1 MSAKGV
7 SESRFHMWRAVFALS
22 HADHVVTDEEQRF
35 MFRALASED
44 FSQEQKDI
52 LEQDMRVAQDPARH
66 FTRITDQ
73 RDRTQFFYF
82 ARMLL
87 WSDGDFAKQ
96 EQEIVTALEK
106 VNLETADID
115 AVYKNMGLTLEEE
128 QKDWLQEDMKQAQP
142 QGSVWQYFLDRFR
155 G

>member
-1 MSAKGV
+1 MSAKSV

-22 HADHVVTDEEQRF
+22 HADHAVSDEEQKF

-44 FSQEQKDI
+44 FSEGQKEI
-52 LEQDMRVAQDPARH
+52 LEQDMRIAQDPARH
-66 FTRITDQ
+66 FARISDQ

-96 EQEIVTALEK
+96 EQEIMTALEK

-115 AVYKNMGLTLEEE
+115 AVYKNIGLALEEE
-128 QKDWLQEDMKQAQP
+128 QKEWLLEDMKQAQRR
-142 QGSVWQYFLDRFR
+142 GNVWQYFLDRFR
-155 G
+155 D